1 MPEETIPPSP
11 ETVRTLFRLVGI
23 ELTDEQ
29 IEAAAADVT
38 AVEGATKRLK
48 ETNVGE
54 AEPVFFLPPDG
65 GSR

>member
-1 MPEETIPPSP
+1 MPEETKPPSS

-29 IEAAAADVT
+29 LEAAAADVT
-38 AVEGATKRLK
+38 AVEGITKRLK
-48 ETNVGE
+48 ETKVGE
-54 AEPVFFLPPDG
+54 AEPVFYLPPDA